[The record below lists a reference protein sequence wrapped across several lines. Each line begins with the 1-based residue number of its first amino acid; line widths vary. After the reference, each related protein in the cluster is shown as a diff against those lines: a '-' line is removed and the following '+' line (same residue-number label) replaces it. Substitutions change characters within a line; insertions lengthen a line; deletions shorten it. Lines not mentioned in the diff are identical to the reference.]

1 MKRLMKFG
9 VLFALG
15 VLLSTGTALAAEN
28 TYTPYDGASYTLTY
42 YENQDGTL
50 TITGYT
56 ATAEGELILPESIEG
71 KMVTEIGR
79 YAFSGCSGF
88 TGNLFI
94 PDSVTTIGD
103 GTFYGCSGFTGS
115 LTIGNGVTSISS
127 SAFSGCSG
135 FTGSLVIP
143 DGVTEIGWYAFK
155 GCNGF
160 TGNLFIPDSVTTI
173 GDKAFYGCSGF
184 TGSLVIPDSVTEIG
198 NYAFR
203 GCNGFT
209 GNLFI
214 PDSVT
219 TIGDEAFYGCSGFT
233 GSLTIGNG
241 VTSIS
246 SSAFSGCSGFTGS
259 LVIPDSVTEIGDHAF
274 DGCTGFSGK
283 LYLPKTLEEIGDEA
297 FSDCSGFTGSLVI
310 PDSVTVL
317 GPLAFDGCSGFNG
330 NLVIGNGIKEIGRRA
345 FFNCSGFAG
354 SLKIGDA
361 VTTIGGGAFYNCTG
375 FTGALIIPNSV
386 QNIESSTDYGFG
398 TIDYGAFE
406 NCTGFTGN
414 LIIPDN
420 VTTIGAKA
428 FYNCSG
434 FDGTLKIGSSV
445 EAIGASAFG
454 DCTGLKGNLIIPDNV
469 KTISSYLNYLYQ
481 DKYHRSD
488 ASNLFG
494 AFRNCT
500 GLTGNLAIGVGLEN
514 IGPGAFENC
523 SGLTGNLVI
532 PDSVTEIG
540 NSVFSGCSGF
550 TGSLVIPDG
559 VTEIGWYAFKG
570 CNGFTGNLF
579 IPDSVTTIGDEAF
592 YGCSGFTG
600 SLTIGNGV
608 TEIREDAFSGC
619 SGFTGN
625 LVIPDSVTQI
635 GFDAF
640 YGCNGLTGSLT
651 IGNGITRINQNM
663 FRGCN
668 SFAGDLTIGNSVTE
682 IENSAFSGYSSFTGN
697 LVISD
702 SVTKIGNYA
711 FRGCSGFTG
720 NLVIPDSVSEIGN
733 YAFSGCKGFTGS
745 LVIPN
750 SVTQIGYDAFYGCS
764 GFTGNLVIPN
774 SVTTIESSAFSECS
788 GFTGSLV
795 IPDGVTEIGWSAF
808 SGCSGFTGNLVIP
821 NSVTTIES
829 SAFSDCSGFTGNLV
843 IPNGVT
849 EIRGSA
855 FSGCSGFTGNL
866 VIPNGVTEIGNYAFS
881 GCSGFTG
888 NLVIP
893 DSVSEIGD
901 YAFSGCNGFTGS
913 LTIGNGV
920 TEIGSYAFSD
930 CNNLVSVVIPNSVTV
945 IGYAALRDCAGLK
958 NIYYSGSETQW
969 NAISGTESYNIPS
982 KATIH
987 YKSSPQNSFGSVMF
1001 LLGWDSVSR
1010 TLSFADTPIQYRLVG
1025 NPATIPESLLG
1036 KYVEV
1041 YTDQENIFDVTD
1053 IQPVN
1058 SYIGTVSATTV
1069 DTLTIDG
1076 TTYPVAYDLI
1086 LSFYMGKGI
1095 LYHVKDGEIVAL
1107 SLLEEKS
1114 GIIDEWNST
1123 TQELTID
1130 WRSYP
1135 TNFLTDIS
1143 FLANLDQNLNKQ
1155 ATFLVAAGDN
1165 YTPIIKITDYTEPA
1179 LGSIREGFCFT
1190 ANTPMNS
1197 IPLGSTIDF
1206 YVGYYVSNRLDSSV
1220 KDYITVVG
1228 DSGIV
1233 SIQAKDW
1240 NDNYGQHYKVTA
1252 KRVGQTTLTVSHPYY
1267 DDATPVDIFVV
1278 PTDTVYSFSSVP
1290 KMTVEEGKVTNFY
1303 NYEGLVVDN
1312 FTYYAHKAD
1321 SGIVDYY
1328 NVTMDIYNSRNL
1340 YGAVTAYDSSG
1351 NIKGFKVID
1360 RKDDLPSNFVG
1371 TLKDLYLEIGDL
1383 FYLIGNEHYYSGKSI
1398 SKKTP
1403 VVDFQVPAGGYL
1415 SISNN
1420 ADTSEIVMAA
1430 NLVGITMDVV
1440 TAAGK
1445 LATSAS
1451 KLDDTPI
1458 IIDAVTKD
1466 LINEKLVDTIK
1477 DTAKDEFKSASWNYS
1492 NVGQAIQGILVRL
1505 EGYGINLAERVGSKI
1520 TSVPGMLSIGESVAM
1535 NIIPTGQ
1542 LIKFL
1547 YASMDAG
1554 DVTANCIN
1562 LCKSVAFAN
1571 GIYLYAPIES
1581 SSYQSNGISVTSQGS
1596 PVDDIVVHAYMI
1608 SDIPLMDPASIAAQ
1622 AKYYWE
1628 DSESSTYNIT
1638 MYKNGTEV
1646 QPTSSVEVRIPLPDT
1661 FKEKD
1666 VSKIRVYRQNDD
1678 GSVTDMNAVV
1688 LEGYA
1693 VFSTDHFSYYTMVN
1707 QDKASITV
1715 SSISVSGNATTIDAV
1730 VYCPSA
1736 EKMTV
1741 YCAFYSETGQMLD
1754 IEAVDIVSGDEVPC
1768 TFVSNKSVSS
1778 AKIFVVDSNGIPQ
1791 NAYRAIEL
1799 NYD

>member
-56 ATAEGELILPESIEG
+56 GTAEGELILPESIEG
-71 KMVTEIGR
+71 KIVTEIGR
-79 YAFSGCSGF
+79 VAFSDCRNLQQVTMPSRLEKIDFAAFRDCTGLTGTLTLPDALVNISEEAFSGCTGLTGTLTIPDAVVDIGEEAFEGCSGFERLVLGRSIEVVGIRAFSGCSNLRNTLSIPETVREIKNMAFQYCTNLQEIVLQEGLTSIGFATFRGCESLVTVSFPNSCIRIGVEDLDLYDDYHAGVFAECSNLEKVVFPSTVEYLNTYYLFYNCPNLEDPLLPDGTTFIDEGAFEGCSSITNLVLPDTLKSIGSQKYNLLSSF
-88 TGNLFI
+88 TGCDNLARVVI
-94 PDSVTTIGD
+94 PDSVVDLRCSFSNCQKLHDLVLPKNVEENYSTDSGWIGTYENDEIYLADCINLERIEIPYGISELPTAMFYNCTNLKEVYIPTSVVKISGYDGSIYPAYGAFENCTSLNSINLPNSINTIE
-103 GTFYGCSGFTGS
+103 C
-115 LTIGNGVTSISS
+115 
-127 SAFSGCSG
+127 SAFSNC
-135 FTGSLVIP
+135 
-143 DGVTEIGWYAFK
+143 A
-155 GCNGF
+155 
-160 TGNLFIPDSVTTI
+160 NLKSINIPDSVVNFCKDRWGEYVWISDDEKGVFEGCISLETVTLPTEMDI
-173 GDKAFYGCSGF
+173 IFTRMFKDCKSLSSIEIPTPVSIIAGSAFVGCSSLSNVIIPNSVVEIGSF
-184 TGSLVIPDSVTEIG
+184 AFSDCSNLTGDLVIPDSVTEIG
-198 NYAFR
+198 YAAFS

-209 GNLFI
+209 GNLI
-214 PDSVT
+214 
-219 TIGDEAFYGCSGFT
+219 
-233 GSLTIGNG
+233 IGN
-241 VTSIS
+241 
-246 SSAFSGCSGFTGS
+246 
-259 LVIPDSVTEIGDHAF
+259 SVA
-274 DGCTGFSGK
+274 
-283 LYLPKTLEEIGDEA
+283 
-297 FSDCSGFTGSLVI
+297 
-310 PDSVTVL
+310 
-317 GPLAFDGCSGFNG
+317 
-330 NLVIGNGIKEIGRRA
+330 
-345 FFNCSGFAG
+345 
-354 SLKIGDA
+354 
-361 VTTIGGGAFYNCTG
+361 
-375 FTGALIIPNSV
+375 
-386 QNIESSTDYGFG
+386 
-398 TIDYGAFE
+398 
-406 NCTGFTGN
+406 
-414 LIIPDN
+414 
-420 VTTIGAKA
+420 
-428 FYNCSG
+428 
-434 FDGTLKIGSSV
+434 KIGSS
-445 EAIGASAFG
+445 
-454 DCTGLKGNLIIPDNV
+454 
-469 KTISSYLNYLYQ
+469 
-481 DKYHRSD
+481 
-488 ASNLFG
+488 
-494 AFRNCT
+494 
-500 GLTGNLAIGVGLEN
+500 
-514 IGPGAFENC
+514 
-523 SGLTGNLVI
+523 
-532 PDSVTEIG
+532 
-540 NSVFSGCSGF
+540 
-550 TGSLVIPDG
+550 
-559 VTEIGWYAFKG
+559 
-570 CNGFTGNLF
+570 
-579 IPDSVTTIGDEAF
+579 AF
-592 YGCSGFTG
+592 Y
-600 SLTIGNGV
+600 
-608 TEIREDAFSGC
+608 
-619 SGFTGN
+619 
-625 LVIPDSVTQI
+625 
-635 GFDAF
+635 
-640 YGCNGLTGSLT
+640 
-651 IGNGITRINQNM
+651 
-663 FRGCN
+663 
-668 SFAGDLTIGNSVTE
+668 
-682 IENSAFSGYSSFTGN
+682 
-697 LVISD
+697 
-702 SVTKIGNYA
+702 
-711 FRGCSGFTG
+711 
-720 NLVIPDSVSEIGN
+720 
-733 YAFSGCKGFTGS
+733 
-745 LVIPN
+745 
-750 SVTQIGYDAFYGCS
+750 
-764 GFTGNLVIPN
+764 
-774 SVTTIESSAFSECS
+774 
-788 GFTGSLV
+788 
-795 IPDGVTEIGWSAF
+795 
-808 SGCSGFTGNLVIP
+808 
-821 NSVTTIES
+821 
-829 SAFSDCSGFTGNLV
+829 
-843 IPNGVT
+843 
-849 EIRGSA
+849 
-855 FSGCSGFTGNL
+855 GCSGFTGNL
-866 VIPNGVTEIGNYAFS
+866 VIPNGVTEIGGSAFSGCSGFTGSLTIGYGVTEIGGGAFS

-888 NLVIP
+888 NLIIGNSVAEIGNSAFDGCSGFTGNLVIP
-893 DSVSEIGD
+893 NGVTEIGGS
-901 YAFSGCNGFTGS
+901 AFSGCSGFTGS

-920 TEIGSYAFSD
+920 TEIGDDAFSYCNNFTNVIIPNSVTRIGSYAFSD

-958 NIYYSGSETQW
+958 DIYYSGSETQW

-1076 TTYPVAYDLI
+1076 TTYSVAYDLI

-1095 LYHVKDGEIVAL
+1095 LYHVKDGKIVAL

-1420 ADTSEIVMAA
+1420 ADTSEVVMAA

-1791 NAYRAIEL
+1791 SAYRAIEL